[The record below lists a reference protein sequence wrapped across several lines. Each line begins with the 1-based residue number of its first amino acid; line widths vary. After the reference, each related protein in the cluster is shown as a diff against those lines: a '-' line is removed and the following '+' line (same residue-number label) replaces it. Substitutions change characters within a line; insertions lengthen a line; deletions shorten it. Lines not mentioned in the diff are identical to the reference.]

1 MSYDTYDIAAAA
13 EKVGVSSRTIQRR
26 IESGKLPGAVKD
38 GGRWF
43 IPEPTLAAAFPDAFA
58 TKYDNYDTKDD
69 SVNDNKYD
77 NYDTRTG
84 AEYAADSQLIKQL
97 QDDLERERQHA
108 DDLAAE
114 LRTERAHAR
123 ETAAQLAKL
132 ADQAQQLEL
141 AQLQHH
147 PELVATEQT
156 DGPATEK
163 FSRRIFRA
171 FRGRQ

>member
-58 TKYDNYDTKDD
+58 T
-69 SVNDNKYD
+69 KYD